1 MIICFF
7 VVLYFAKKCLFFA
20 KKEIGISRNAFLISK
35 QEAESENTE
44 W

>member
-7 VVLYFAKKCLFFA
+7 VVLYFA

-35 QEAESENTE
+35 QEAEFENTE